1 MILYTGS
8 RMLCKKNLK
17 TWRGTYWGL
26 DLSFISWI
34 FVIHISLHSPLKRM
48 DRVLLVTLLW
58 CAAVSIAARFQP
70 RSLVD
75 LEAEEASAPDFFF
88 I

>member
-1 MILYTGS
+1 
-8 RMLCKKNLK
+8 
-17 TWRGTYWGL
+17 
-26 DLSFISWI
+26 
-34 FVIHISLHSPLKRM
+34 M

-75 LEAEEASAPDFFF
+75 LEAEEASGLTFSPFKALSRICDVLIRIRGSVKQDRNLIYSSVASKMPTQNNFFPL
-88 I
+88 IT